1 MLNEGI
7 RVAQVRLITKAGEP
21 ILMNTQE
28 ALNKAREEGMDLL
41 IISPESNP
49 PVAKILN
56 YGQYKYQKEKKQ
68 KESKKRSNQ
77 KASVLK
83 ELKLTP
89 RIGIHDFEVR
99 VRQCRDFLQKGY
111 KVKLVIFFKG
121 REATH
126 AELGHV
132 MIEKFLNKIEDLGWA
147 ESPEIRPTVVS
158 KNMAIN
164 IIAGK
169 KKPEPIQPAAPVN
182 VAAEVN
188 KTTTTVETKQE

>member
-1 MLNEGI
+1 
-7 RVAQVRLITKAGEP
+7 VSQVRLITPSGEQKV
-21 ILMNTQE
+21 LGTQE
-28 ALNKAREEGMDLL
+28 ALRLAKEEGLDLF
-41 IISPESNP
+41 IISPEASP

-68 KESKKRSNQ
+68 KETKKKSNQ

-89 RIGIHDFEVR
+89 RIGQHDFDVR
-99 VRQCRDFLQKGY
+99 VRQCREFLAKSY

-132 MIEKFLNKIEDLGWA
+132 LIEKFLNKIEDLGWA
-147 ESPEIRPTVVS
+147 ESPEIRPIVVG

-169 KKPEPIQPAAPVN
+169 KKPVVEQPAAPQPVEN
-182 VAAEVN
+182 KAEV
-188 KTTTTVETKQE
+188 KTEVKEVSTVETKQEK

>member
-7 RVAQVRLITKAGEP
+7 RVSQVRLITASGEQTVVS
-21 ILMNTQE
+21 TQE
-28 ALNKAREEGMDLL
+28 ALRMAKEEGLDLFV
-41 IISPESNP
+41 ISPESSP
-49 PVAKILN
+49 PVAKILD

-68 KESKKRSNQ
+68 KESKKKNSQ

-99 VRQCRDFLQKGY
+99 VRQCREFLDKGY
-111 KVKLVIFFKG
+111 KVRLVIFFKG

-126 AELGHV
+126 AELGHA
-132 MIEKFLNKIEDLGWA
+132 MIERFLSKIEDLGWA
-147 ESPEIRPTVVS
+147 ESPDIKPSVMGRT
-158 KNMAIN
+158 MAIN

-169 KKPEPIQPAAPVN
+169 KKVMLEKPVLEAVAPAA
-182 VAAEVN
+182 EI
-188 KTTTTVETKQE
+188 KVETKQE

>member
-7 RVAQVRLITKAGEP
+7 RVSQVRLITASGEQTVVS
-21 ILMNTQE
+21 TQE
-28 ALNKAREEGMDLL
+28 ALRMAKEDGLDLFV
-41 IISPESNP
+41 ISPESSP
-49 PVAKILN
+49 PVAKILD

-68 KESKKRSNQ
+68 KESKKKNSQ

-99 VRQCRDFLQKGY
+99 VRQCREFLGKGY

-121 REATH
+121 REASH

-132 MIEKFLNKIEDLGWA
+132 MIEKFLGKIEDLGWA
-147 ESPEIRPTVVS
+147 ESPDIRPSVMGRT
-158 KNMAIN
+158 MAIN

-169 KKPEPIQPAAPVN
+169 KRMIMDKPAVEAVEPA
-182 VAAEVN
+182 AAEV
-188 KTTTTVETKQE
+188 KVETKQE